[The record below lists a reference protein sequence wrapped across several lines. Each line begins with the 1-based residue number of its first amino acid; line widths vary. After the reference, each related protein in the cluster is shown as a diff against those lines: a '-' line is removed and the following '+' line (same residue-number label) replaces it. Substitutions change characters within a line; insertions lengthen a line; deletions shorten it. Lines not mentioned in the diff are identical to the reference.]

1 MLMNRR
7 TLLAAL
13 TGAAALATATGA
25 LAQTADDFPNRPI
38 RIIVPQAAGSGVDL
52 QARTLAQKMSEL
64 WGQPGIVENRPGAN
78 AIIGMEAVA
87 KAPPDGYTLVYAPV
101 SAVTTNG
108 FIYKKLPYDAL
119 RDFAP
124 ITQTVANP
132 LGLIANP
139 ASGPKS
145 IKELV
150 ERAKANPGQINYG
163 SFGIGNM
170 THLQGVLL
178 SLAADIK
185 MTHVPYRGQTPE
197 ITDILAGQIPLGF
210 TTTAGVTELVESGKL
225 NLLATF
231 GAARDEQFPNTPT
244 PTEAGYPSAVVVG
257 WAGLLAPAGTPPQII
272 SKLYA
277 GFAKAL
283 AMPDVKD
290 AILKQGSKAVSSKSP
305 EDFARYIKAEME
317 KFQPVIKAAG
327 LEGSQ

>member
-1 MLMNRR
+1 MNRR
-7 TLLAAL
+7 ALWAAL
-13 TGAAALATATGA
+13 TSAVALVAATGA
-25 LAQTADDFPNRPI
+25 VAQTADNFPNRPI

-52 QARTLAQKMSEL
+52 QARTLAQKMGEL

-78 AIIGMEAVA
+78 AIIGMDAVA
-87 KAPPDGYTLVYAPV
+87 KAQPDGYTLVYAPV
-101 SAVTTNG
+101 SAVTTNA
-108 FIYKKLPYDAL
+108 FIYKSLPYDPV

-124 ITQTVANP
+124 ITQTVSNP

-139 ASGPKS
+139 VSGPKS
-145 IKELV
+145 IKDLV

-231 GAARDEQFPNTPT
+231 GAERDEQFPNTPT
-244 PTEAGYPSAVVVG
+244 PTEAGYPKAVVVG
-257 WAGLLAPAGTPPQII
+257 WAGLLAPVGTPPQIVN
-272 SKLYA
+272 KLYA
-277 GFAKAL
+277 GMAKAL

-305 EDFARYIKAEME
+305 EDFARYIKAEMD
-317 KFQPVIKAAG
+317 KFHPVIKAAG

>member
-1 MLMNRR
+1 MNRR
-7 TLLAAL
+7 TLWAAL
-13 TGAAALATATGA
+13 INAVALVMGSSA
-25 LAQTADDFPNRPI
+25 LAQSADDFPNRPI

-52 QARTLAQKMSEL
+52 QARTLAQKMGEL
-64 WGQPGIVENRPGAN
+64 WGHAGVVENRPGAN
-78 AIIGMEAVA
+78 AILGMDAVA
-87 KAPPDGYTLVYAPV
+87 KAAPDGYTLVYAPV

-132 LGLIANP
+132 LGLVANP
-139 ASGPKS
+139 VSGPKS
-145 IKELV
+145 IRELV
-150 ERAKANPGQINYG
+150 EQAKANPGKLNYG

-178 SLAADIK
+178 SLAAGIE

-197 ITDILAGQIPLGF
+197 ITDILSGQIPMGF

-231 GAARDEQFPNTPT
+231 GERRDEQFPNTPT
-244 PTEAGYPSAVVVG
+244 PTEAGYPRAVVVG
-257 WAGLLAPAGTPPQII
+257 WAGLLAPAGTPPQIVR
-272 SKLYA
+272 KLHA
-277 GFAKAL
+277 GMAKAL
-283 AMPDVKD
+283 SLPDVKE

-305 EDFARYIKAEME
+305 EDFENYIKAEMQ
-317 KFQPVIKAAG
+317 KFHPVIKAAG